1 MFINQYFTTKWYTFI
16 SLGRLWRK
24 NIGNDLHIVLLKKS
38 IIQCHYVVNICDAAV
53 VWDKSQWDLSRLN
66 IYTDAFC
73 ESQSRGSS
81 DSGNTALNASS
92 RCV

>member
-1 MFINQYFTTKWYTFI
+1 MITQVKLSKLLKFNDFYITMSKQNNVYKTKWYTFI

-53 VWDKSQWDLSRLN
+53 VWD
-66 IYTDAFC
+66 
-73 ESQSRGSS
+73 
-81 DSGNTALNASS
+81 
-92 RCV
+92 